1 MSVIYHERPGVYSN
15 YDASSASTT
24 TGGRSVVAVAGMCSG
39 AEAEVTLLTSYA
51 AAAAK
56 FGTESGLS
64 RMLKLLYENGA
75 GVVLAY
81 PVTEANAEAYKA
93 AFETL
98 LAERRASFLVCDST
112 DSAVHAAMKDAVV
125 AASELR
131 NECIGLVGRSNP
143 TAEQLLSAAEALNCE
158 RMVLCGPDV
167 RLEADGD
174 LVGGSALAAAVA
186 GILAAQTDPALPL
199 NGATLRGVHS
209 VSRSF
214 DDTALDALIQG
225 GVTVLETVGGVT
237 EVIRGI
243 SSRSTTGGAP
253 DATWRELT
261 TILIVDEVIPGL
273 RNALRSRFTRSKNN
287 ATTRAAIRAQVVM
300 ELESR
305 VRREVID
312 SYDNLKV
319 TAAEDDPTVCLVE
332 FDFTVTHGLSR
343 IYLTAHITV

>member
-1 MSVIYHERPGVYSN
+1 MSVIYHERPGVYSD

-24 TGGRSVVAVAGMCSG
+24 TGGRSVVAVAGLCEKVESG
-39 AEAEVTLLTSYA
+39 VTLLTSYA
-51 AAAAK
+51 AGAAK
-56 FGTESGLS
+56 FGADSGLGQ
-64 RMLKLLYENGA
+64 MLKLLYDNGA

-81 PVTEANAEAYKA
+81 PVQERSTAAYKT
-93 AFETL
+93 AFEAL
-98 LAERRASFLVCDST
+98 LGEKRAAFLVCDST
-112 DSAVHAAMKDAVV
+112 DSTVHAAMKTAVV

-131 NECIGLVGRSNP
+131 NECIGLVGLADP

-167 RLEADGD
+167 RLEAEGE
-174 LVGGSALAAAVA
+174 LVGGAALAAAVA

-199 NGATLRGVHS
+199 NGAVVRGVHG

-214 DDTALDALIQG
+214 DDTALDVLIQG

-243 SSRSTTGGAP
+243 SSRSKTGGVP

-273 RNALRSRFTRSKNN
+273 RNALRSRFTRCKNN

-305 VRREVID
+305 LRREIID

-332 FDFTVTHGLSR
+332 FGFTVTHGLSR